1 MYFPAT
7 RLLTILELLQA
18 YPALSGAAL
27 ARRLEVEP
35 RTIRRYVLMLQDMGM
50 PIESTRGPGGGYR
63 LRPGFKLP
71 PLMLTDDEATAI
83 TLALLGSAWLDIDL
97 SGVAV
102 TGALSKIMRVL
113 PLAVRERVQAVAA
126 HLVQSPP
133 APAARADAT
142 LVMTIGDAIQRGRR
156 IALDY
161 RSADGAQ
168 TERVVEPYGL
178 AGWWG
183 RWYLAAYCTSRRDY
197 RLFRL
202 DRIAGAEVGAD
213 PFAPD
218 AGFDWQA
225 FVAEQLARWSSAW
238 SIEVEFQSDLEE
250 AERRVPADYG
260 TFAAAPA
267 GVRFTFQHSDLP
279 AAARFLIGL
288 NLPFT
293 VLRPPELRTELR
305 QIAEQII
312 RSIGDSDGP
321 AEA

>member
-142 LVMTIGDAIQRGRR
+142 DRK
-156 IALDY
+156 
-161 RSADGAQ
+161 S
-168 TERVVEPYGL
+168 VV
-178 AGWWG
+178 
-183 RWYLAAYCTSRRDY
+183 
-197 RLFRL
+197 
-202 DRIAGAEVGAD
+202 
-213 PFAPD
+213 
-218 AGFDWQA
+218 
-225 FVAEQLARWSSAW
+225 
-238 SIEVEFQSDLEE
+238 
-250 AERRVPADYG
+250 
-260 TFAAAPA
+260 
-267 GVRFTFQHSDLP
+267 
-279 AAARFLIGL
+279 
-288 NLPFT
+288 
-293 VLRPPELRTELR
+293 
-305 QIAEQII
+305 
-312 RSIGDSDGP
+312 
-321 AEA
+321 